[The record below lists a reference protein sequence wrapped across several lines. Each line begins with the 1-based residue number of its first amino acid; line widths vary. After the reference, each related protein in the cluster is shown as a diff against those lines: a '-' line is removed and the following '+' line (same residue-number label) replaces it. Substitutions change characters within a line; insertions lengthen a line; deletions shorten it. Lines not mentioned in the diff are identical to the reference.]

1 MKSPALPQ
9 DYLTDDVKTTDSV
22 QKKKKKKKKI
32 IRFIR
37 SKENF
42 VFEVC
47 DDISDVKLVTGLT
60 LNFNHLNEHDFR
72 HNFTDT
78 INPICNSSFDIEAAI
93 HHSCVA
99 DLIQFNE

>member
-22 QKKKKKKKKI
+22 QKKKKTI

-47 DDISDVKLVTGLT
+47 DDISDVKLVTGST

-78 INPICNSSFDIEAAI
+78 INPICNSGFDIEAAI